1 MLDTMLRTTKH
12 LIENPDEYGPIITKT
27 ETVGKLEETPDD
39 SVVVEG
45 WQVRNEYVR
54 IAVSWCC
61 ISKMM
66 WSPYLVHVLD
76 RYNLVRIGMKW

>member
-54 IAVSWCC
+54 ITVSWCC
-61 ISKMM
+61 KRRERRES
-66 WSPYLVHVLD
+66 SRCVEGGQV
-76 RYNLVRIGMKW
+76 V